1 MPSNWKLP
9 KEKMCNKF
17 QKEGATFCTSVLL
30 DQWMRHKFPGSQTK
44 KGEIKSYILIFPTT
58 KIFEQWQQNL
68 GYDWKRSELYS
79 FFPRRSKKKLWFS
92 FSTGKPAPNLPTQ
105 NLSLSKY
112 THHFALISLRL
123 VFVSAS
129 IGLEVNF
136 SYDTEENQRK

>member
-9 KEKMCNKF
+9 KGKMCNKF
-17 QKEGATFCTSVLL
+17 QKEGATFIWTSVLL

-44 KGEIKSYILIFPTT
+44 KEEIKSYVLIFPTT
-58 KIFEQWQQNL
+58 KIK
-68 GYDWKRSELYS
+68 GSELYS